1 MNELATVSHEAR
13 KIGIELGIPK
23 HKIKQFEMDRDNA
36 FSDIMDYWL
45 KENTEVP
52 TTWESLVNAL
62 ESPNVEEVGLARF
75 LRKKYMK

>member
-1 MNELATVSHEAR
+1 MNELTTVSHEVR
-13 KIGIELGIPK
+13 KIGIQLGIPN
-23 HKIKQFEMDRDNA
+23 HKIKQFEKDSDNA

-62 ESPNVEEVGLARF
+62 ESPYVGEVGLARF

>member
-13 KIGIELGIPK
+13 KIGIQLGIPN
-23 HKIKQFEMDRDNA
+23 HKIKQFEDSDNV
-36 FSDIMDYWL
+36 FSDVMDYWL
-45 KENTEVP
+45 KGNTEVP

-62 ESPNVEEVGLARF
+62 ESPYVGEVGLARL